1 MSKLQSIYSSSSVL
15 QKSSL
20 EDGLTGTVHFF
31 DLLQTSRAATA
42 PASVAVPVIS
52 TVQYLNL
59 YRQAITKV
67 ENNSVADDAA
77 QSKGF

>member
-1 MSKLQSIYSSSSVL
+1 MSKLQSIYSSSSL

-31 DLLQTSRAATA
+31 DLLQTSSAATA
-42 PASVAVPVIS
+42 PASAAVPVVS

-67 ENNSVADDAA
+67 EKSVADDAA